1 MNSRNHVSSLMR
13 FDTQLRVGLLDWGQ
27 IKELSRNDREKVA
40 SLILAV
46 SAKRSEDIVT
56 W

>member
-1 MNSRNHVSSLMR
+1 MVSRNLVLSLVH
-13 FDTQLRVGLLDWGQ
+13 FGIQLRVGLLDWGQ
-27 IKELSRNDREKVA
+27 IKELSRSDREKVA

-46 SAKRSEDIVT
+46 SAKRSEDIVR